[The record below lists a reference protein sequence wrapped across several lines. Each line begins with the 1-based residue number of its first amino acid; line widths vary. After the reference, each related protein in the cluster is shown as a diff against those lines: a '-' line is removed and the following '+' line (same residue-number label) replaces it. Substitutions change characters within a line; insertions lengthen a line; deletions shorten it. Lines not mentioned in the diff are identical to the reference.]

1 MGSDIY
7 GPLFL
12 FTFLGA
18 VIILPIY
25 FRNKLQHKQLET
37 VTIAIEKGID
47 PEKIFACLPKQEK
60 TADPNGNWKAGI
72 ILVGL
77 GLTFGIPI
85 AFISAVSGEVDGGVP
100 PFLFGILMVVLG
112 GILMRI
118 HKTIIGA
125 VVKTGKANEKSLEK
139 SSTE

>member
-1 MGSDIY
+1 MGSDIF

-25 FRNKLQHKQLET
+25 FRNKLQQKQLET

-47 PEKIFACLPKQEK
+47 PEKIFACLPKQER

-85 AFISAVSGEVDGGVP
+85 AFISSVSGEGSEGLP

-112 GILMRI
+112 SILMRI

-125 VVKTGKANEKSLEK
+125 VVKAGKANDISPENSN
-139 SSTE
+139 TE

>member
-1 MGSDIY
+1 MDHNFF

-12 FTFLGA
+12 FGFLAA

-25 FRNKLQHKQLET
+25 FRNRLQQKQLEA
-37 VTIAIEKGID
+37 VTMAIEKGID
-47 PEKIFACLPKQEK
+47 PEKIKASLPAPER
-60 TADPNGNWKAGI
+60 TADPNGNWKAGL

-85 AFISAVSGEVDGGVP
+85 ALFTAVSSEGAEGLH
-100 PFLFGILMVVLG
+100 PFLFGILLVVLG

-118 HKTIIGA
+118 HKSIIGA
-125 VVKTGKANEKSLEK
+125 VVKADKSSENGPEK